1 MKHSLL
7 LLLIVGLTACS
18 NRAFYD
24 AMKHDQCLE
33 KTGQYNCNEIEN
45 YQEYNKKREDLLNE
59 KDAEGYQKKR
69 DKLLKTNEQTKKSPS

>member
-1 MKHSLL
+1 MKHFLL

-18 NRAFYD
+18 NKAFYET
-24 AMKHDQCLE
+24 MKRDKCLE
-33 KTGQYNCNEIEN
+33 KTGQIECDEIEN

-59 KDAEGYQKKR
+59 KDVEGYQKKR